1 MLLNSIFRN
10 LDYPNPNSMS
20 EILEKTEK
28 FVTKL
33 LSEEL
38 DSKYLYHNLRHTQ
51 RVVKS
56 TKELLNSYDLTDEEN
71 ESTLLAA
78 WLHDTGYTQGSDN
91 HEKQSCQIAHTFL
104 KNEGYD
110 SELTK
115 IVLRNIMAT
124 ERFAKP
130 ETLQEKIIRDADCSH
145 FAQKSYLETSELL
158 REELKLL
165 GLADYNHKEWLNANI
180 KMFRT
185 EQRFYTDYAKENWQ
199 AGKDKNLR
207 KLIKDKKSEKAIAKK
222 EALKAKYKS
231 ESPDRGIQTLF
242 RVTLKNHI
250 TLSDIA
256 DTKANILLSV
266 NAIIIS
272 LALSNLIPKLDNP
285 SNTYLIYPT
294 IIFVVFS
301 IISMVLAVLAT
312 RPNVT
317 SGEFTK
323 EDVQQQKVNLL
334 FFGNF
339 HKMSLQDYEWAIN
352 ELVKDKEYIY
362 SSLTKDL
369 YFLGLVLNRKYKLLR
384 WTYTI
389 FMIGMVISVIAFAV
403 AFKFYGP
410 ERKLE
415 LLSEVLFL

>member
-1 MLLNSIFRN
+1 
-10 LDYPNPNSMS
+10 MS

-56 TKELLNSYDLTDEEN
+56 TKELLNSYTLSDKEN
-71 ESTLLAA
+71 ESILLAV
-78 WLHDTGYTQGSDN
+78 WLHDTGYTKGSAN
-91 HEKQSCQIAHTFL
+91 HEIQSCQIAEPFL
-104 KNEGYD
+104 KSEGYD
-110 SELTK
+110 AESTK
-115 IVLRNIMAT
+115 KVLQYIMAT

-130 ETLQEKIIRDADCSH
+130 QTIQEKIIRDADCSH
-145 FAQKSYLETSELL
+145 FTQKSYLETSELL

-165 GLADYNHKEWLNANI
+165 GIANYSHKEWINANI

-185 EQRFYTDYAKENWQ
+185 EHRFYTEYAKENWQ
-199 AGKDKNLR
+199 SGKDKNLR
-207 KLIKDKKSEKAIAKK
+207 KLIKDKKSEKEIAKK

-294 IIFVVFS
+294 VIFVFFS

-323 EDVQQQKVNLL
+323 EDVRQKKVNLL

-352 ELVKDKEYIY
+352 ELVKDKDYIY

-369 YFLGLVLNRKYKLLR
+369 YFLGLVLDRKYKLLR

-389 FMIGMVISVIAFAV
+389 FMIGMVVSVIAFAV
-403 AFKFYGP
+403 SFKFYGP

-415 LLSEVLFL
+415 LLSELLFL